1 MFENKK
7 PTYGDQIRVNRKM
20 YYHYG
25 IYVDDSTII
34 NFASKEEG
42 HELDPNYAC
51 VCISN
56 LQEFLKGGNLEVR
69 TYSEEELKIKRSPQD
84 IVNYAFLNLGRKGY
98 NLISNNCE
106 HFANECVFGKSESLQ
121 VNNVKTFINN
131 LFNERK

>member
-1 MFENKK
+1 MFEKKK
-7 PTYGDQIRVNRKM
+7 PVYGDQIRVNRKM

-56 LQEFLKGGNLEVR
+56 LQEFLKGGDLEVR

-84 IVNYAFLNLGRKGY
+84 VVNYAFLNLGRKG
-98 NLISNNCE
+98 
-106 HFANECVFGKSESLQ
+106 
-121 VNNVKTFINN
+121 
-131 LFNERK
+131 